1 MCCCL
6 FFKNNGYI
14 DIYIYKNMNK
24 LFQPEIKYISCFVI
38 GLKKKLFKFFF
49 FEVYSF
55 KQKQI
60 QSEN

>member
-38 GLKKKLFKFFF
+38 GLKK
-49 FEVYSF
+49 
-55 KQKQI
+55 
-60 QSEN
+60 